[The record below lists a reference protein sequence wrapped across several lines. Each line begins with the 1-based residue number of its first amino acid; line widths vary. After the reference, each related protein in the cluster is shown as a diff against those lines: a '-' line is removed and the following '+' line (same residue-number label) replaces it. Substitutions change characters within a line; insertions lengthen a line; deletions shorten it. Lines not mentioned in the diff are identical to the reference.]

1 MEPQLQLF
9 LMVGTKSWLEE
20 PEQVII
26 PINLTLPRIFLHI
39 IHKQNSMGW
48 YSKVLGFMYTFLT
61 SRLYKSS
68 VQKDWNVLGEA
79 SNKETLEIPLSSVSR
94 EKLTTTHH
102 LFD

>member
-26 PINLTLPRIFLHI
+26 PINLTVPRIFLHI

-61 SRLYKSS
+61 STLYKSS
-68 VQKDWNVLGEA
+68 VQ
-79 SNKETLEIPLSSVSR
+79 SSVSR